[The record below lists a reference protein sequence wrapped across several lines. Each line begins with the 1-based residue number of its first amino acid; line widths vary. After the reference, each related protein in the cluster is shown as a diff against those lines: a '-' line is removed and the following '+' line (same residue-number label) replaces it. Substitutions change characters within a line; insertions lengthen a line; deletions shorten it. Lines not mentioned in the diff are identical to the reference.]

1 MNPRFVS
8 VILLLV
14 MVLSS
19 ITFVTVSSA
28 ENHNHLAEVAATVDE
43 AEIGIRE
50 TIGDFVYETSSSY
63 EVRGYVGTSPNMVIP
78 STVNGYTVHKIGDFA
93 FRYKKIESAVI
104 PETVTKVG
112 NFIFEDCTKLKSVSI
127 PESMTYISY
136 GMFEGSGLEQIALP
150 NSINSIGTRA
160 FSYC

>member
-1 MNPRFVS
+1 MFVMNPRFVS

-50 TIGDFVYETSSSY
+50 TIGDFVYETSSGY

-93 FRYKKIESAVI
+93 FRY
-104 PETVTKVG
+104 
-112 NFIFEDCTKLKSVSI
+112 
-127 PESMTYISY
+127 
-136 GMFEGSGLEQIALP
+136 
-150 NSINSIGTRA
+150 
-160 FSYC
+160 